1 MAIAREAS
9 RNFEGVLKKLLP
21 LNNLNVIE
29 MVLKN
34 ETIAYQ
40 RLKCAKHTKIGNLEK
55 MLIEND

>member
-1 MAIAREAS
+1 M
-9 RNFEGVLKKLLP
+9 LKKLLP

-55 MLIEND
+55 KMLIEND